1 MPFTEM
7 EKMEGIDLEV
17 RESEEEELVL
27 LHLGDFNTMCIEL
40 YRGDIRF
47 LLSTQLYLGG
57 LLQLLKIFVCG
68 RSICSLFTSAA
79 AESHHRVL
87 TTVQLACVL
96 PDFPLRILDVCSLTK
111 DTVLC
116 LMSSDITS

>member
-7 EKMEGIDLEV
+7 EKMEGIDLEE
-17 RESEEEELVL
+17 RESEEKEELVL
-27 LHLGDFNTMCIEL
+27 LHLGDFDTMCIEL

-47 LLSTQLYLGG
+47 LLSTQLYLGA
-57 LLQLLKIFVCG
+57 LLQLLKIFACG

-87 TTVQLACVL
+87 TTVQSGCVL
-96 PDFPLRILDVCSLTK
+96 PDFLSESWMFVH
-111 DTVLC
+111 
-116 LMSSDITS
+116 